1 MPAHWPGLGENRT
14 GHPEDRSRS
23 RHAEGRSTSTGRV
36 SGRSLLRLRSENTS
50 GSPSARYDAG
60 FCLTEYCPPRHE
72 CYARRYH
79 PTGRLRTR
87 RTSTAV
93 AMMTGPG
100 SNVPLRCPRTTVA
113 SPQQPS
119 TTSSIPRRGATG
131 LAGDL
136 RTRKNPLLMCRSCR
150 QVAAART
157 ASRARWTLLRDSSV
171 WLSTSNPCWPSGT
184 SMTSQLGAAA
194 SCPCDERI
202 DGGSNRRPFTPN
214 SGQHDRQGSCCGY
227 RFDGLVTLLD
237 HRTRKGRQNRLGCHC
252 AARPGGRC
260 AQPVRQQQPAARE
273 EPDGDPIGIHPRIAP
288 RQLDSGSHIEGSE
301 GISATSCS

>member
-1 MPAHWPGLGENRT
+1 
-14 GHPEDRSRS
+14 
-23 RHAEGRSTSTGRV
+23 V
-36 SGRSLLRLRSENTS
+36 SLL
-50 GSPSARYDAG
+50 PSSRCGEDCIEGALDALARFIGVVEHVEPVLAV
-60 FCLTEYCPPRHE
+60 
-72 CYARRYH
+72 RYIDD
-79 PTGRLRTR
+79 
-87 RTSTAV
+87 V
-93 AMMTGPG
+93 
-100 SNVPLRCPRTTVA
+100 
-113 SPQQPS
+113 
-119 TTSSIPRRGATG
+119 
-131 LAGDL
+131 
-136 RTRKNPLLMCRSCR
+136 
-150 QVAAART
+150 
-157 ASRARWTLLRDSSV
+157 
-171 WLSTSNPCWPSGT
+171 
-184 SMTSQLGAAA
+184 QLGAAA

-252 AARPGGRC
+252 AAQPGGRC